1 MTFFT
6 DAVTASEANLDGYE
20 GGLCPLS
27 VCRGIFLTFFYP
39 LSLSVTAA
47 VAHFTQVLRHK
58 VNFSRALK
66 CPLTTLGEHM
76 LPPRRTSS

>member
-20 GGLCPLS
+20 GVFVSS
-27 VCRGIFLTFFYP
+27 VRLQGRFFFLNP

-47 VAHFTQVLRHK
+47 VAHFTQVLQHK

-66 CPLTTLGEHM
+66 CPLTTLREHM
-76 LPPRRTSS
+76 PPPHRTSS